1 MTVKNNEKLFDNT
14 ADVIEMIGDVVIK
27 SSENVIK
34 EVGSQ
39 FSDEISFTYDKHKD
53 VIKLYIHNKEVL
65 EMKRD
70 DLVLV
75 AFKELITMQL
85 V

>member
-1 MTVKNNEKLFDNT
+1 MTVKNNKKLFDHT

-39 FSDEISFTYDKHKD
+39 FSDEISFTYDKHKN